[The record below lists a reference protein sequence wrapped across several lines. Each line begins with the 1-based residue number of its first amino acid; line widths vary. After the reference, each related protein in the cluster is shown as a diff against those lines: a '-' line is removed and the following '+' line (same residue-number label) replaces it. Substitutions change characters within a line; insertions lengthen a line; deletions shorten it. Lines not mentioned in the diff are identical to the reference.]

1 MKTESQIEDNLNET
15 FPELSKAG
23 NENCFVVPED
33 YFDSLSEKIM
43 ERCSNKKIR
52 NVFVKK
58 HIYKFKYV
66 YSFAACLFVFILLY
80 PFTHNYF
87 NKTETQQTNYVDE
100 YLLSSDG
107 VDETALTEA
116 LSEDTNQNGTD
127 VKEDYILDND
137 VDNNEFINEK

>member
-1 MKTESQIEDNLNET
+1 MKTDFQIEDNLNET

-33 YFDSLSEKIM
+33 YFDTLPEKIM
-43 ERCSNKKIR
+43 GRCTNKKIR
-52 NVFVKK
+52 KVFMNK

-80 PFTHNYF
+80 PFAHNYF

-107 VDETALTEA
+107 VDETVLTEA

-137 VDNNEFINEK
+137 VDNTEFINEK